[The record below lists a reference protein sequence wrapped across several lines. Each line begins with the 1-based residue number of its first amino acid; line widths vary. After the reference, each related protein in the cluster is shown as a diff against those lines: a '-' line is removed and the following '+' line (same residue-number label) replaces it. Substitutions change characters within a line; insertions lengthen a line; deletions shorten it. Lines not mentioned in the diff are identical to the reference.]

1 MVEKKQNYG
10 LKGKLKL
17 ISGKRIESPLNQKT
31 RPTSSK
37 VREAIINILG
47 NKLEEASWL
56 DLCSGSG
63 VMACEAM
70 QKGVKRILA
79 IEKQK
84 ETAKICKKNLIDIS
98 KTLDHPFHIDVKCND
113 LISFLRK
120 GPCNKKV
127 EFFKDYPS
135 SEQKFDFVF
144 LDPPYD
150 SGLYE
155 IPQELL
161 LAKQWIKKSSTLIC
175 ECSSKS
181 LPRIHNGWE
190 LNKKKS
196 YGNTSL
202 LFLIPNQAL
211 NCFDD
216 TDSMH

>member
-1 MVEKKQNYG
+1 M
-10 LKGKLKL
+10 KGKLKL
-17 ISGKRIESPLNQKT
+17 ISGKRIESPLNKKT

-47 NKLEEASWL
+47 NELEGASWL

-63 VMACEAM
+63 AMACEAL

-79 IEKQK
+79 IEKQR
-84 ETAKICKKNLIDIS
+84 ETAKTCKKNLIEVSNSMDNSI
-98 KTLDHPFHIDVKCND
+98 HVEVICNE
-113 LISFLRK
+113 LISFLKK
-120 GPCNKKV
+120 GPKNKKI
-127 EFFKDYPS
+127 EFTKNSQS
-135 SEQKFDFVF
+135 SDKKFDFVF
-144 LDPPYD
+144 LDPPYE

-155 IPQELL
+155 LSQELL
-161 LAKQWIKKSSTLIC
+161 LSKQWIKESSTLIC

-181 LPRIHNGWE
+181 MPRIHNGWE
-190 LNKKKS
+190 LNKEKF

-211 NCFDD
+211 NYFYD

>member
-1 MVEKKQNYG
+1 M
-10 LKGKLKL
+10 KGKLKL

-37 VREAIINILG
+37 VREALINILG
-47 NKLEEASWL
+47 KELEGASWL

-63 VMACEAM
+63 AMACEAL
-70 QKGVKRILA
+70 QKGVRRVLA
-79 IEKQK
+79 IEKQREAVK
-84 ETAKICKKNLIDIS
+84 TCKKNLLDVS
-98 KTLDHPFHIDVKCND
+98 QTMDHPIHIQVICNE
-113 LISFLRK
+113 LISFLKK
-120 GPCNKKV
+120 GPKYKKI
-127 EFFKDYPS
+127 EFFRDYPS
-135 SEQKFDFVF
+135 HKQQFDFVF

-155 IPQELL
+155 ISQELL
-161 LAKQWIKKSSTLIC
+161 LSKQWIKESSTLIC

-181 LPRIHNGWE
+181 MPRIHNGWK
-190 LNKKKS
+190 LNKEKF

-202 LFLIPNQAL
+202 LFLTPNQAL

>member
-1 MVEKKQNYG
+1 M
-10 LKGKLKL
+10 KGKLKL

-47 NKLEEASWL
+47 NELEEASWL

-63 VMACEAM
+63 AMACEAL
-70 QKGVKRILA
+70 QKGAKRILA
-79 IEKQK
+79 IESHR
-84 ETAKICKKNLIDIS
+84 ETAKTCKKNLIDVS
-98 KTLDHPFHIDVKCND
+98 NTMDHSIHIEVICNQ
-113 LISFLRK
+113 LISFLKK
-120 GPCNKKV
+120 GPKNKKI
-127 EFFKDYPS
+127 EFTKGSPTNDP
-135 SEQKFDFVF
+135 KFDFVF

-155 IPQELL
+155 LPQELL
-161 LAKQWIKKSSTLIC
+161 LSKQWIKQSSTLIC

-181 LPRIHNGWE
+181 MPRINNGWK
-190 LNKKKS
+190 LKKEKL

-202 LFLIPNQAL
+202 LFLIPNLAL